1 MALIYAGSKSAKKQN
16 KKVGW
21 KKEQEE
27 YEAWLAKHGVTPTS
41 KKQSSTSK
49 RPSRVVVTGPTSLSY
64 SAQEEAKAKQ
74 LSLMPTPSVP
84 NSTPKEAPKV
94 HDPRVLYKDNP
105 EMLERELKAR
115 ERKFMTAPAYN
126 KGGDMLVTPEM
137 MKDIM
142 AGGGRRRS

>member
-1 MALIYAGSKSAKKQN
+1 MALLYVGTKSAKKQN

-21 KKEQEE
+21 KKELEE
-27 YEAWLAKHGVTPTS
+27 YEEWMKKHGATSVKKPTNNSKRSSKAVVTRPTS
-41 KKQSSTSK
+41 SSF
-49 RPSRVVVTGPTSLSY
+49 
-64 SAQEEAKAKQ
+64 SALEEAKAKS
-74 LSLMPTPSVP
+74 SLPKLSVP
-84 NSTPKEAPKV
+84 NSTPKEEAKI

-115 ERKFMTAPAYN
+115 ERKFLTAPAYN
-126 KGGDMLVTPEM
+126 KCGEMLVTPDM

>member
-1 MALIYAGSKSAKKQN
+1 M
-16 KKVGW
+16 
-21 KKEQEE
+21 
-27 YEAWLAKHGVTPTS
+27 
-41 KKQSSTSK
+41 
-49 RPSRVVVTGPTSLSY
+49 
-64 SAQEEAKAKQ
+64 
-74 LSLMPTPSVP
+74 
-84 NSTPKEAPKV
+84 